1 MIDLTPETQSGGGTV
16 GSDSSVIKEKITR
29 TITEEVTYVK
39 VEEA

>member
-1 MIDLTPETQSGGGTV
+1 MRDGTQTTDSTGTV

-29 TITEEVTYVK
+29 TVTEEVTYVK